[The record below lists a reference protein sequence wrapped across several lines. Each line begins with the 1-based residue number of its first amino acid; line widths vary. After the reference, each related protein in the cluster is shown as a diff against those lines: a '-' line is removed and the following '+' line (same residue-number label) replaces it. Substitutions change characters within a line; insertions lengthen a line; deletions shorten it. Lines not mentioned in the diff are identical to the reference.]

1 MLLRRYKGDG
11 IILCCR
17 HACMC
22 EQCLSIVMS
31 PERGGDALCIICRAR
46 IDNYEVYLLL
56 PLTLNIFRRFPTFYR
71 SICFFIIFVFLSARI
86 LIMSVLSC
94 TRKKTKKSTQERLTT
109 GFICRSGTTVARMM
123 QPVLFYSPIMCHFTV
138 RRQVKCNQKIGYP

>member
-71 SICFFIIFVFLSARI
+71 SLFFFIIFVFLSARI

-94 TRKKTKKSTQERLTT
+94 TKKKQKSRHKKDLQRVSFAGRGLQLH
-109 GFICRSGTTVARMM
+109 V
-123 QPVLFYSPIMCHFTV
+123 
-138 RRQVKCNQKIGYP
+138 